1 MESPRSPHSWA
12 LSCYITFRV
21 KLMQQSDQEILQ
33 VLKET
38 LRQKKNGELIEPDD
52 LIAEGIIKWA
62 LAASVMGIVALVF
75 LPLFEYEVP
84 SLIRQVVDGPIGSFS
99 VFLFLHLNNKAKNT
113 SSILFVLTWVSIMF
127 GYYF

>member
-38 LRQKKNGELIEPDD
+38 FRQKKNGELIDPDD

-84 SLIRQVVDGPIGSFS
+84 SLIRQVVDGPIGSF
-99 VFLFLHLNNKAKNT
+99 
-113 SSILFVLTWVSIMF
+113 F
-127 GYYF
+127 GFFIFTLK